1 MEDKKKLKIKEII
14 IYVLIALEAVGMYT
28 TISWIALAGNNPDF
42 KLTIIQF
49 LPMCA
54 LPLLLAFLA
63 ILYGI
68 FVLVVWIYISYLFRK
83 GLHLDNIPEFTD
95 VIEQNKKIEENK
107 RFFSRD
113 SFLLTQC
120 F

>member
-14 IYVLIALEAVGMYT
+14 IYALIALEAVGMYT
-28 TISWIALAGNNPDF
+28 TISWIALGYSNPDF
-42 KLTIIQF
+42 KLTFIQF

-68 FVLVVWIYISYLFRK
+68 FLLVVWIYISYLFRK

-95 VIEQNKKIEENK
+95 TDNNHKIK
-107 RFFSRD
+107 
-113 SFLLTQC
+113 L
-120 F
+120 